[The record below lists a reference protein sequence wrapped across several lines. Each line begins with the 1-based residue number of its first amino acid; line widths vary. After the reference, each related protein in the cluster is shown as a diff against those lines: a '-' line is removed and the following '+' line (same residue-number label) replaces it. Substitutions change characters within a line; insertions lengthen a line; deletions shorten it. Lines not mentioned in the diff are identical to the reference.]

1 MARNAG
7 SMMNRHITERGFT
20 LVELLVTMGL
30 MALLATV
37 SIAGYYG
44 AVRGMTER
52 GVKQDVV
59 AFVRNAQQRAMVEQ
73 TPTAVFFMNRYLRED
88 DEELGEVSRIVGVA
102 VAVRMAGRISLISK
116 SGLYGVGGVYLADEY
131 ADLDK
136 TYPTNSISRQP
147 VSKSSMRLYRM
158 CTDANSFEQSYSLV
172 EDQVVQA
179 KLTFNRDDLLNT
191 SQNPTLNGC
200 IYNDNDIEDAVKG
213 SAWAFRVSQQNNG
226 LDGGRWRVGDPYGT
240 EIGTLQLPHGYVFGT
255 GGMPTSVGDTKGAG
269 KPQFFDPGTLSATTV
284 KGSKFKFDTIAIAA
298 FRPGSDTP
306 KKFDSISKSDLDD
319 DSKD

>member
-1 MARNAG
+1 
-7 SMMNRHITERGFT
+7 MNRHIPERGFT
-20 LVELLVTMGL
+20 LIELLVTMGL

-88 DEELGEVSRIVGVA
+88 DEALGEVSRVVGVA
-102 VAVRMAGRISLISK
+102 VAVRMAGRISYISK
-116 SGLYGVGGVYLADEY
+116 AKSGGGGVCLADEY

-136 TYPTNSISRQP
+136 SYPTNAITGQP
-147 VSKSSMRLYRM
+147 VSKSNMRLYRM

-179 KLTFNRDDLLNT
+179 KATFNRDDLLNT
-191 SQNPTLNGC
+191 VDNPASDGVLT
-200 IYNDNDIEDAVKG
+200 YNDTDIETSVKN
-213 SAWAFRVSQQNNG
+213 SVWAFRVAQQNTG
-226 LDGGRWRVGDPYGT
+226 LDGSRWRVGDPYGT
-240 EIGTLQLPHGYVFGT
+240 EIATLQLPHGYVFGS
-255 GGMPTSVGDTKGAG
+255 GSGLPTSVGDTKGVG

-284 KGSKFKFDTIAIAA
+284 KGSKFSFDTIAISA
-298 FRPGSDTP
+298 FRPGSDSP
-306 KKFDSISKSDLDD
+306 KKFDSVSKSDLDD